1 MGNRLPRKTKIYP
14 IYFDKLEL
22 KEEEQVCCIC
32 YEKFYENHVTLPC
45 KHHFHENCIMKWFNQ
60 NYNCPLC
67 REKVSLKLI
76 NVISDQD

>member
-32 YEKFYENHVTLPC
+32 YEKF
-45 KHHFHENCIMKWFNQ
+45 HFHENCIMKWFKQ
-60 NYNCPLC
+60 SYSCPLC
-67 REKVSLKLI
+67 REKVSLKLM
-76 NVISDQD
+76 NVTSNQD